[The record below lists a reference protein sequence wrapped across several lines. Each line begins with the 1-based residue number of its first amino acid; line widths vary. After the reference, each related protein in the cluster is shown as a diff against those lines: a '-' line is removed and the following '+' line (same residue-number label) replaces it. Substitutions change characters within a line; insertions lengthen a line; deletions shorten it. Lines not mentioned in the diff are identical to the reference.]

1 MLGSHLGLACVGYR
15 LGVEHFELNVFT
27 IFNWNASFGLQNAK
41 NILQEVLS
49 ISFYSTWHM
58 QLKAIF
64 RNSRAFLQ
72 VVPYILN
79 KLQQ

>member
-15 LGVEHFELNVFT
+15 LDVEHFELNVFT

-49 ISFYSTWHM
+49 ISF
-58 QLKAIF
+58 
-64 RNSRAFLQ
+64 
-72 VVPYILN
+72 
-79 KLQQ
+79 